1 MTTSI
6 GKLSKSF
13 LIKVLVGIIILPFL
27 FWGMGDVFRGGSQ
40 NVIAS
45 VDSEKVST
53 QEFMNYLRRLNL
65 NEEQIKNLPKT
76 DLIEKILAEYIGKRI
91 MALEIES
98 LGILINDNS
107 LRKIIKNDA
116 IFFKNNKF
124 SRTEYEKFLIKSGI
138 SAPQFELSI
147 VDQEKRR
154 QFLSSLSG
162 GIVIPDSL
170 VIKEFRKENQIK
182 TIQYIDLET
191 FYSKNK
197 PSLKEMRE
205 LFERNKNIF
214 YDEFKSFRY
223 AKLTPEK
230 ITGVKDYNENFF
242 KQLDIIENSV
252 LDGQGFDQISK
263 DYNLIINKISNVN
276 KKKEDEK
283 KNKVSNLSDNFFNKI
298 YKLNK
303 IQEPE
308 IINIEEKYYLVESLS
323 IEKKNRL
330 FDDLDVQEALKA
342 QLNFKSKIESN
353 SSIIKDISMGAFG
366 KQKFEKFASDKGLE
380 LKNYKIKDL
389 KQNEIFSEDILKK
402 IFILKDSEINLITNN
417 TFTKSFLVLAV
428 KTEYNKLEKN
438 SNDFEQYEAKARLN
452 LINQIYQTHDSN
464 LNKRYKVELNQRTI
478 ERVKNSF

>member
-13 LIKVLVGIIILPFL
+13 FLKVLVGIIILPFV

-45 VDSEKVST
+45 IDSEKVST

-138 SAPQFELSI
+138 SAPQFELSV

-438 SNDFEQYEAKARLN
+438 SNDFERYEAKARLN